1 MRGFEAVGGEPPCN
15 RKIYSPQLMVMDI
28 SSKSVYAE
36 CKRKMQK
43 AEAEMIFNVSVASS
57 TPFEKVTDW
66 QKATGFVVII
76 WTSENCEYAVLL
88 AFTGFR
94 FCDSFTAMP
103 EWDFAAHLVFQD
115 IFTASLIHNFP
126 RKGDSVTYGDV
137 ALEYIPQ
144 PVPPDT
150 MRIRLYIAY
159 PLDKK
164 EWYNQLCLQRAGLI
178 GLMVQT
184 FITVELSNFNN
195 GSTDDLRPYIPFL
208 DDCWTEQII
217 LVEVPMEDRT
227 LTSGTYVS
235 MSEPQ
240 FTEMT
245 PAVAL
250 LQLDKTAVELA
261 HERHLAKYI
270 RRRLSLLGQLDAN
283 KLLHLVFL
291 LSPQKADGI
300 AEKDKIETL
309 LDLSVVKSTAFHY
322 MPANASLVHRS
333 LRDVS
338 RASVL
343 PNRHCWRVM
352 SWQGDKYT
360 LQHTKGGTVACY
372 LGAVMHEVGHLFKIP
387 HTNSGIMCN
396 GGENIQTFFLPLKK
410 VNLGFTEKEFPHL
423 QRIEENVYI
432 IRVHLRH
439 EFLVKRIMESLLDS
453 TTKLLMTVH
462 PLITHKSRRKMCR
475 ILYDE
480 DTGVVDVESG
490 VRYLAYYTND
500 SVKRIYSF
508 TEQHMKKRLVLRAK
522 KSAVRALIVTG
533 EGNFLS
539 VLVTNTL

>member
-1 MRGFEAVGGEPPCN
+1 
-15 RKIYSPQLMVMDI
+15 
-28 SSKSVYAE
+28 
-36 CKRKMQK
+36 
-43 AEAEMIFNVSVASS
+43 
-57 TPFEKVTDW
+57 
-66 QKATGFVVII
+66 
-76 WTSENCEYAVLL
+76 
-88 AFTGFR
+88 
-94 FCDSFTAMP
+94 
-103 EWDFAAHLVFQD
+103 
-115 IFTASLIHNFP
+115 
-126 RKGDSVTYGDV
+126 
-137 ALEYIPQ
+137 
-144 PVPPDT
+144 
-150 MRIRLYIAY
+150 
-159 PLDKK
+159 
-164 EWYNQLCLQRAGLI
+164 
-178 GLMVQT
+178 
-184 FITVELSNFNN
+184 
-195 GSTDDLRPYIPFL
+195 
-208 DDCWTEQII
+208 
-217 LVEVPMEDRT
+217 MEDRT

-245 PAVAL
+245 PSVAL

-291 LSPQKADGI
+291 LSPQKTDGI

-309 LDLSVVKSTAFHY
+309 LDLSVIKSAAFHY
-322 MPANASLVHRS
+322 MPANASHVHRS

-343 PNRHCWRVM
+343 TNRYCWRVM

-360 LQHTKGGTVACY
+360 LQHTKGGVVACY

-423 QRIEENVYI
+423 QRIGENVYI

-480 DTGVVDVESG
+480 STGVVDVESG
-490 VRYLAYYTND
+490 VRYLVYYTND
-500 SVKRIYSF
+500 SVKRICSF

>member
-57 TPFEKVTDW
+57 TPFEK
-66 QKATGFVVII
+66 
-76 WTSENCEYAVLL
+76 
-88 AFTGFR
+88 
-94 FCDSFTAMP
+94 
-103 EWDFAAHLVFQD
+103 D

-208 DDCWTEQII
+208 DDCWTEQ
-217 LVEVPMEDRT
+217 LAEVPMEDRT